1 MPDHPNAE
9 IIAIGTEILLGEIT
23 DTNSVFMAR
32 RLRDI
37 GVNVFFMTTVGDNLK
52 RIADAINA
60 ALDRAEIVITCG
72 GLGPT
77 VDDMTR
83 QAVADATH
91 RQLEFHQSLYDAI
104 AERFRGFGVNMTANN
119 RRQAFL
125 PQTATAIENPVG
137 TAPAFAVE
145 TERGMVVSLPG
156 VPREM
161 KFLMSSAVVPYLLQ
175 KYDLGIIVARTL
187 RTAGIGESSLDS
199 KIGAAIL
206 SAGNPSVGLAAHHG
220 SVDVRITAKADTRRK
235 ALQLLDEMQAKLNA
249 KISEHVYGID
259 DAALEDTVF
268 DLLRQHDLT
277 IHVTEAGLPGVIMD
291 KWHDETTCVQ
301 SDSYAHPHEVYVRYA
316 VDSATV
322 SLKDFAIDT
331 APRIRLQQ
339 KVDASILV
347 LSYPDL
353 DDNADVEQG
362 SAVAVS
368 TAQNTRY
375 RVYGF
380 GTKSNLARDWLSRW
394 GLACLW
400 RLLKEEHSHTA
411 SRPGLEAP

>member
-1 MPDHPNAE
+1 MPDNPNAE

-32 RLRDI
+32 QLRDI
-37 GVNVFFMTTVGDNLK
+37 GVNVFLMTTVGDNLK
-52 RIADAINA
+52 RIADAIGA

-91 RQLEFHQSLYDAI
+91 RQLEFHQPLYDAI
-104 AERFRGFGVNMTANN
+104 AERFRGFGVDMTANN
-119 RRQAFL
+119 RQQAFL
-125 PQTATAIENPVG
+125 PRAAAVIENPVG
-137 TAPAFAVE
+137 TAPGFAVE
-145 TERGMVVSLPG
+145 TEGGTVISLPG

-161 KFLMSSAVVPYLLQ
+161 KYLMRSAVVPYLLR

-187 RTAGIGESSLDS
+187 KTAGIGESSLDD

-220 SVDVRITAKADTRRK
+220 SVDVRITAKADTQDK
-235 ALQLLDEMQAKLNA
+235 ARQLLDEMQAKLDA
-249 KISEHVYGID
+249 KIGEHIYGID
-259 DAALEDTVF
+259 DATLEDTVF
-268 DLLRQHDLT
+268 DLLRLHDLT
-277 IHVTEAGLPGVIMD
+277 IHVTEAGLPGVITD
-291 KWHDETTCVQ
+291 KWNGESAHIQ
-301 SDSYAHPHEVYVRYA
+301 SDSYGHPDEMYHRYA
-316 VDSATV
+316 IDSDAV
-322 SLKDFAIDT
+322 SLKNFAIDI
-331 APRIRLQQ
+331 AARIRLQRN
-339 KVDASILV
+339 VDASILV
-347 LSYPDL
+347 LSDPDL
-353 DDNADVEQG
+353 DENADVEQG

-368 TAQNTRY
+368 TALHTRY

-400 RLLKEEHSHTA
+400 RLLKEEHSHKA
-411 SRPGLEAP
+411 

>member
-32 RLRDI
+32 QLRDI

-52 RIADAINA
+52 RIADAIGA
-60 ALDRAEIVITCG
+60 GLDRAEIVITCG

-104 AERFRGFGVNMTANN
+104 AERFRGFGVDMTANN
-119 RRQAFL
+119 RQQAFL
-125 PQTATAIENPVG
+125 PRAATVIENPVG
-137 TAPAFAVE
+137 TAPGFAVE
-145 TERGMVVSLPG
+145 AEGGIVISLPG

-161 KFLMSSAVVPYLLQ
+161 KYLMSAAVVPYLLQ

-187 RTAGIGESSLDS
+187 RTAGIGESSLDD
-199 KIGAAIL
+199 KIGTAIL
-206 SAGNPSVGLAAHHG
+206 SEGNPSVGLAAHHG
-220 SVDVRITAKADTRRK
+220 SVDVRITAKADTQNK
-235 ALQLLDEMQAKLNA
+235 AIQLLDEMQAKLDA
-249 KISEHVYGID
+249 KIGEHIYGID
-259 DAALEDTVF
+259 DATLEDVVF
-268 DLLRQHDLT
+268 DLLRQHGLT
-277 IHVTEAGLPGVIMD
+277 VYVTEAGLPGVIMD
-291 KWHDETTCVQ
+291 KWNGETAHVQ
-301 SDSYAHPHEVYVRYA
+301 SDSYGHPDEVYERYSM
-316 VDSATV
+316 DSAAV

-331 APRIRLQQ
+331 AQRIRLRQ

-353 DDNADVEQG
+353 DENADVEQG

-368 TAQNTRY
+368 TAQHTRY

-380 GTKSNLARDWLSRW
+380 GTRSNLARDWLSRW

-400 RLLKEEHSHTA
+400 RLLKEEHSQMD
-411 SRPGLEAP
+411 